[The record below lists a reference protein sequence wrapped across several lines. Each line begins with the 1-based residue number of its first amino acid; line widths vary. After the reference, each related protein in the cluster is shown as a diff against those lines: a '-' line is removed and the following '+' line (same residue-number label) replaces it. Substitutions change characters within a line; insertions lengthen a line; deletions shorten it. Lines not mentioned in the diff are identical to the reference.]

1 MIGRK
6 DFGLAVRAYRYRNG
20 ISQESLGRKI
30 GMSKNSISRI
40 ELGDP
45 RVNPRTMT
53 LLIKHLNLTDSEV
66 AELAMSATGPASIGY
81 GPGPDITA
89 DRNGFGAAIRD
100 YRHQKN
106 LSQAELGKKIGVS
119 ESTISRLEYD
129 EKPYRPS
136 TKARVVRYF
145 NLFHPEL
152 VDLARSLEVDVH
164 SEAPKVNRA
173 AVGRTCDNGSSMTP
187 TTPEAPATGSG
198 PERPAIEA
206 CESTDFHT
214 DKWQAVCRLLAR
226 FEDRRVDARTI
237 EQLGELLP
245 FAIWKRYDASDKP

>member
-6 DFGLAVRAYRYRNG
+6 DFGLAVRAYRYQDG
-20 ISQESLGRKI
+20 ISQESLGQKV

-45 RVNPRTMT
+45 KVNPHTMT
-53 LLIKHLNLTDSEV
+53 LLLKHLDLTDQELI
-66 AELAMSATGPASIGY
+66 ELARSATGPASIGC
-81 GPGPDITA
+81 GPALNVNA

-106 LSQAELGKKIGVS
+106 LSQTELGKKIGVS
-119 ESTISRLEYD
+119 ESTISRLECD
-129 EKPYRPS
+129 VKPFRAS
-136 TKARVVRYF
+136 TKARIVRYF

-152 VDLARSLEVDVH
+152 ADLARSLEVDVH

-187 TTPEAPATGSG
+187 PTPEAPATRSG
-198 PERPAIEA
+198 PERPATA
-206 CESTDFHT
+206 TCESPDFHT
-214 DKWQAVCRLLAR
+214 DKWRAVCRLLAR

-237 EQLGELLP
+237 EQLGELLS